1 MSKELE
7 ETINKLKWYKLY
19 SGLGNGTCI
28 VNINDLETVLNYI
41 ENKENKIKQL
51 QTKNIKT
58 LEQFKEECKSDS
70 KERVI
75 EMLYNVSLKMI
86 EVEEKAEELLNMI

>member
-7 ETINKLKWYKLY
+7 EAINKLKWYKGY

-28 VNINDLETVLNYI
+28 VSVNDLEIVLDYI
-41 ENKENKIKQL
+41 ENKQNKIKKL
-51 QTKNIKT
+51 QMKGIRT
-58 LEQFKEECKSDS
+58 LEQFKEECKNDS
-70 KERVI
+70 KERII
-75 EMLYNVSLKMI
+75 EMLYNVSLKMV